1 MKYKTLDYF
10 LNKIEE
16 PNAARCKTLFIDFQE
31 RFKSAPG
38 SLRKHQ
44 AWKGG
49 YIHHIEETMNLGHMI
64 YKEMNAFRKLPFT
77 FSDVALVLFLH
88 DLEKPF
94 RYVPSK
100 KDFKNDLEKH
110 EFIESLIK
118 KYKIKL
124 NANHKNALQYIH
136 GEGDSFHRT
145 KRIQKPLAAFVHCLD
160 TMSARIWFDEPKKY
174 KCSNQLQS

>member
-1 MKYKTLDYF
+1 MTYKRLSYF
-10 LNKIEE
+10 LKKIDE
-16 PNAARCKTLFIDFQE
+16 PNASKCQKLFEDFKE
-31 RFKSAPG
+31 RFEVAPG

-49 YIHHIEETMNLGHMI
+49 YIHHLEETMNLGQAF
-64 YKEMNAFRKLPFT
+64 YQKMNCFRKLPFS
-77 FSDVALVLFLH
+77 FSDVVLVLFLH

-94 RYVPSK
+94 RYTEPK
-100 KDFKNDLEKH
+100 IEFKNDIEKH
-110 EFIESLIK
+110 DFIESLIK

-136 GEGDSFHRT
+136 GEGDDFSRT

-160 TMSARIWFDEPKKY
+160 TMSARIWFDEPKKSS
-174 KCSNQLQS
+174 KK

>member
-1 MKYKTLDYF
+1 MKYKNLTYF
-10 LNKIEE
+10 LNQIDE
-16 PNAARCKTLFIDFQE
+16 PNASKCKKLFVDFE
-31 RFKSAPG
+31 ARFKTSPG

-64 YKEMNAFRKLPFT
+64 YKEMSAFRKLSFS
-77 FSDVALVLFLH
+77 FSDVLLVLFLH

-94 RYVPSK
+94 RYVPTK
-100 KDFKNDLEKH
+100 KEFGNDIEKH
-110 EFIESLIK
+110 SFIESLIK
-118 KYKIKL
+118 KYNIKL
-124 NANHKNALQYIH
+124 TASHKNALEYTH

-160 TMSARIWFDEPKKY
+160 TMSARIWFDEPKKSTRQ
-174 KCSNQLQS
+174 K

>member
-1 MKYKTLDYF
+1 MKYKDLNYF
-10 LNKIEE
+10 LNKIDGQ
-16 PNAARCKTLFIDFQE
+16 NATKCKKLFEDFKE
-31 RFKSAPG
+31 RFKASPG

-49 YIHHIEETMNLGHMI
+49 YIHHLEETMNLGFLI
-64 YKEMNAFRKLPFT
+64 YSEMSSFRKLSFT
-77 FSDVALVLFLH
+77 FSDVVLVLFLH

-94 RYVPSK
+94 RYVPLK
-100 KDFKNDLEKH
+100 KEFNTDIEKH
-110 EFIESLIK
+110 TFIESLIK

-124 NANHKNALQYIH
+124 SAQHKNALEYIH

-160 TMSARIWFDEPKKY
+160 TMSARIWFDEPKKSF
-174 KCSNQLQS
+174 KNNK

>member
-1 MKYKTLDYF
+1 MKYQNLNHF
-10 LNKIEE
+10 LNKLEE
-16 PNAARCKTLFIDFQE
+16 PNATRCKNLFKDFEE
-31 RFKSAPG
+31 RFKAAPG

-49 YIHHIEETMNLGHMI
+49 YIHHIEETMNLGNMI
-64 YKEMNAFRKLPFT
+64 YKEMSAFRKLPFT
-77 FSDVALVLFLH
+77 FSDVILVLFLH

-94 RYVPSK
+94 RYVSPK

-124 NANHKNALQYIH
+124 TANHKNAFAYIH
-136 GEGDSFHRT
+136 GEGNEYSRT

-160 TMSARIWFDEPKKY
+160 VMSARIWFDEPKKSL
-174 KCSNQLQS
+174 KK